1 MENPKMLAYFILD
14 HRCAHYKAW
23 GESHVV
29 RETVGATLASATGGY
44 VTNVG
49 RMGSSDKYY
58 VLLSVSET
66 AAELFEASPETFIES
81 VFSAESQEKFGIL
94 GLTIRRVLK

>member
-1 MENPKMLAYFILD
+1 MDNPKMLAYFILD
-14 HRCAHYKAW
+14 HRCEHCKTW

-49 RMGSSDKYY
+49 RVGASGRCY
-58 VLLSVSET
+58 VLLD
-66 AAELFEASPETFIES
+66 
-81 VFSAESQEKFGIL
+81 
-94 GLTIRRVLK
+94 